1 MSLPKTLADDV
12 AKNLVMT
19 GRLVDEDPE
28 QAYLYSRVALRLA
41 SRVAA
46 VREAAGIAAY
56 MTGRYTEAL
65 SELRAARRMTGSAE
79 HWAVMADCERGL
91 GRPERALQ
99 MAGAPEVEELDKA
112 AQIELRIVAAGA
124 RRDMG
129 QLDAAV
135 VTLQVPELN
144 AQGTKEWT
152 ARLRYAYADAL
163 FEVGRED
170 EAREW
175 FARAA
180 DSDVDGSTGAAQRL
194 AELDGLEFVDAYDPE
209 LDDVDEEIDEIEAS
223 RGNRAD
229 RDSGR
234 DSRRAADD
242 VRDEDAREIDVFADD
257 DLDDDDDLDAD
268 DLADADADDAEDED
282 EDDADEDEDEAEDA
296 DEEDDEEDDDEDDE
310 DVAEAADSEPDS
322 DADAAADKRD

>member
-1 MSLPKTLADDV
+1 MTGEELDAGARREMMSLPKTLADEV

-19 GRLVDEDPE
+19 GRLLDEDPE
-28 QAYLYSRVALRLA
+28 LAYRYSRVALRLA

-99 MAGAPEVEELDKA
+99 MAGAPEVRELDKA
-112 AQIELRIVAAGA
+112 AQVELRIVAAGA

-144 AQGTKEWT
+144 AQNNKEWT

-163 FEVGRED
+163 FAVGRED
-170 EAREW
+170 DARDW

-180 DSDVDGSTGAAQRL
+180 DADADGSTGAADRL

-209 LDDVDEEIDEIEAS
+209 LGDDDAKETDDEDIDVRQTSAPAVDSDES
-223 RGNRAD
+223 D
-229 RDSGR
+229 DS
-234 DSRRAADD
+234 DDPVDAAADSD
-242 VRDEDAREIDVFADD
+242 IDVFADD
-257 DLDDDDDLDAD
+257 DLDDDDDLPP
-268 DLADADADDAEDED
+268 
-282 EDDADEDEDEAEDA
+282 
-296 DEEDDEEDDDEDDE
+296 
-310 DVAEAADSEPDS
+310 VVIVRKNGDS
-322 DADAAADKRD
+322 DSH

>member
-1 MSLPKTLADDV
+1 MSLPKTLADEV

-19 GRLVDEDPE
+19 GRLVDEDAE
-28 QAYLYSRVALRLA
+28 LAYRYSRVALRLA

-56 MTGRYTEAL
+56 MTGRYMEAL

-99 MAGAPEVEELDKA
+99 MAGAPEVKELDKA

-144 AQGTKEWT
+144 AQNGKEWT
-152 ARLRYAYADAL
+152 GRLRYAYADAL
-163 FEVGRED
+163 FAAGRED
-170 EAREW
+170 DARDW

-180 DSDVDGSTGAAQRL
+180 DADADGSTGAAERL

-209 LDDVDEEIDEIEAS
+209 SDDDDGDEHDVAAA
-223 RGNRAD
+223 AD
-229 RDSGR
+229 RRPEPAGETADADADEAR
-234 DSRRAADD
+234 DTRTAADTAATEPPTAD
-242 VRDEDAREIDVFADD
+242 TPPTADAPDIDVFADD
-257 DLDDDDDLDAD
+257 DLDDDDDLPSAG
-268 DLADADADDAEDED
+268 AVR
-282 EDDADEDEDEAEDA
+282 
-296 DEEDDEEDDDEDDE
+296 DDD
-310 DVAEAADSEPDS
+310 
-322 DADAAADKRD
+322 

>member
-1 MSLPKTLADDV
+1 MSLPKTLADEV
-12 AKNLVMT
+12 AKNLVMV
-19 GRLVDEDPE
+19 GRLVDEDAE
-28 QAYLYSRVALRLA
+28 QAYRYSRVALRLA

-56 MTGRYTEAL
+56 MTGRYNEAL
-65 SELRAARRMTGSAE
+65 SELRAARRMTGSVE

-99 MAGAPEVEELDKA
+99 MAGAPEVKELDKA
-112 AQIELRIVAAGA
+112 TQIELRIVAAGA

-144 AQGTKEWT
+144 ATISKEWT

-163 FEVGRED
+163 LEVGRED

-180 DSDVDGSTGAAQRL
+180 DVDSDGATGAADRL
-194 AELDGLEFVDAYDPE
+194 AELDGSEFVDAYDEEADDDDVEVDDELEDE
-209 LDDVDEEIDEIEAS
+209 LDD
-223 RGNRAD
+223 
-229 RDSGR
+229 
-234 DSRRAADD
+234 
-242 VRDEDAREIDVFADD
+242 
-257 DLDDDDDLDAD
+257 
-268 DLADADADDAEDED
+268 
-282 EDDADEDEDEAEDA
+282 
-296 DEEDDEEDDDEDDE
+296 EDDDEDDE
-310 DVAEAADSEPDS
+310 LVDEDDEDEDDAEV
-322 DADAAADKRD
+322 DADASDDGEVDVFADDDMDDDDDLPAAESDSASDAKRD

>member
-99 MAGAPEVEELDKA
+99 MAGAPEVKELDKA

-163 FEVGRED
+163 LEVGRED

-175 FARAA
+175 FARASDA
-180 DSDVDGSTGAAQRL
+180 DADGSTGAAQRL

-209 LDDVDEEIDEIEAS
+209 LDDIDEEIDEIESS
-223 RGNRAD
+223 RGDREGARRDNRP
-229 RDSGR
+229 
-234 DSRRAADD
+234 AADD
-242 VRDEDAREIDVFADD
+242 VRDEGEDEGEIDVFADD
-257 DLDDDDDLDAD
+257 DLDDDDDLEPDDVVDVDAD
-268 DLADADADDAEDED
+268 DVERD
-282 EDDADEDEDEAEDA
+282 
-296 DEEDDEEDDDEDDE
+296 DEEDDQEDDEDDDEDDE
-310 DVAEAADSEPDS
+310 APSDSDSDSE
-322 DADAAADKRD
+322 ADDDADKRD

>member
-12 AKNLVMT
+12 ARNLVMT

-28 QAYLYSRVALRLA
+28 QAYRYSRVALRLA

-99 MAGAPEVEELDKA
+99 MAGAPEVKELDKA

-144 AQGTKEWT
+144 AQGAKEWT

-163 FEVGRED
+163 LEVGRED

-180 DSDVDGSTGAAQRL
+180 DSDADGSTGAAQRL

-209 LDDVDEEIDEIEAS
+209 LDDDDEEIEEIAPA
-223 RGNRAD
+223 RAAD
-229 RDSGR
+229 RDEVEHEE
-234 DSRRAADD
+234 DD
-242 VRDEDAREIDVFADD
+242 EHKDDEHKDDEDGREVDVFADD
-257 DLDDDDDLDAD
+257 DLDDDDDLTDEDAG
-268 DLADADADDAEDED
+268 DDA
-282 EDDADEDEDEAEDA
+282 AVDEAA
-296 DEEDDEEDDDEDDE
+296 KPDDEGD
-310 DVAEAADSEPDS
+310 
-322 DADAAADKRD
+322 ADKRD

>member
-1 MSLPKTLADDV
+1 MSLPKTLADEV

-19 GRLVDEDPE
+19 GRLIDEDPE
-28 QAYLYSRVALRLA
+28 LAYRYSRVALRLA

-56 MTGRYTEAL
+56 MTSRYTEAL

-99 MAGAPEVEELDKA
+99 MAGAPEVKELDKA

-144 AQGTKEWT
+144 AQGGKEWT

-163 FEVGRED
+163 FAVGRED
-170 EAREW
+170 EARDW

-180 DSDVDGSTGAAQRL
+180 DADADGSTGAAERL

-209 LDDVDEEIDEIEAS
+209 LDDEEEPAEAV
-223 RGNRAD
+223 RR
-229 RDSGR
+229 RSGR
-234 DSRRAADD
+234 DETADEAASVVIEAEDDEGDDDASASFEAAADAGEAD
-242 VRDEDAREIDVFADD
+242 IDVFADD
-257 DLDDDDDLDAD
+257 DLDDDDDLPP
-268 DLADADADDAEDED
+268 
-282 EDDADEDEDEAEDA
+282 
-296 DEEDDEEDDDEDDE
+296 
-310 DVAEAADSEPDS
+310 SITI
-322 DADAAADKRD
+322 RDGD